1 MSPVSTPTPP
11 TSPKTK
17 WRLALLAAVV
27 AVVLLPPLF
36 LRALRAVSKPPVM
49 QLATP
54 AGTASAPAGAPAE
67 ALTILLGN
75 GRQLYYYFGAA
86 TPPTAAG
93 LRTVAPGQPLRQV
106 IKTWQQRSQATIFI
120 KPGAPSNYKALV
132 DILDEMTIDGQR
144 HYAVVAAS
152 AADRQLLPPSERQ

>member
-1 MSPVSTPTPP
+1 MNSTPA
-11 TSPKTK
+11 SLISSKTK
-17 WRLALLAAVV
+17 WRLALLAVVV

-36 LRALRAVSKPPVM
+36 LLVARAVSKPPVM

-54 AGTASAPAGAPAE
+54 AGTASAPVGAPAD

-86 TPPTAAG
+86 TPPTAAS
-93 LRTVAPGQPLRQV
+93 LHPVASGQPLRQV

-120 KPGAPSNYKALV
+120 KPGAQANYKALV
-132 DILDEMTIDGQR
+132 DMLDELNIDGQR
-144 HYAVVAAS
+144 HYAVVDAT
-152 AADRQLLPPSERQ
+152 AADRLLLPASEQQ